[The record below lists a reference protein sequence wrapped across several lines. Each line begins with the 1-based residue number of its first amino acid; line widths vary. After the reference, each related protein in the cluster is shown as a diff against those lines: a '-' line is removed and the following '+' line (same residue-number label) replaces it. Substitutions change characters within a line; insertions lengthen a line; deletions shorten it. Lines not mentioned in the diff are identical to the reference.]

1 MIGRSAPPTLAAC
14 YTVRISEAPMRK
26 GQSVVE
32 YMLGV
37 SVIAVALAAGFFL
50 LTDSTRDTFHNV
62 RVVVQQPYP

>member
-1 MIGRSAPPTLAAC
+1 
-14 YTVRISEAPMRK
+14 MRK

-50 LTDSTRDTFHNV
+50 LTESTRDTFHNV